1 MNINSFGTK
10 LQQIVVMVL
19 VALLILLI
27 VFYGYMPDSYNYTVG
42 SISESDIYAT
52 RTITDTYQTEYE
64 ALIAKNSV
72 AAIFVRNEEI
82 STSNVEDVDTFF
94 TCVTQ
99 TRDLINNQTT
109 GTFITEEVGLQNL
122 KSSLRSKFNKN
133 FDDTDLTVFIKMTRS
148 AFSYIED
155 KGISMTEV
163 LMMSNV
169 NSDSIEGAINEQIE
183 SFKQTNPAYSAY
195 ADTLFNIL
203 TTIVQPNSTYDK
215 AATEDA
221 EDNAYQTAI
230 DNPIVIERGTKIVSA
245 GEVIDDHSLRL
256 LEDLDLINKYGFDYY
271 ILARVAAYVILIFG
285 ACIFYISIKENDFK
299 INLSV
304 FYILIIT
311 YMIPIAASIYLSELS
326 SMLVIELF
334 FTAICAMYMG
344 VSASIILSFSNLFL
358 MWPVYSF
365 DIDTMFVQA
374 ISIFVCSCVAGRQNK
389 RFNSAAII
397 IVPTIAAE
405 LATIAFSF
413 FSNATRTEYIN
424 AAMMTGLSTIGSL
437 VIAVGL
443 LPIYELFSNR
453 VTPVRLIELSQPGH
467 PILKRLF
474 IEASGT
480 YQHSMMVANLADSA
494 AEAIGADA
502 LLCKV
507 ASYFHDIGKLEN
519 PMYFTENQQGGVNPH
534 DSLTVM
540 ESVEIIIS
548 HPENGVKL
556 ARKHKLPEPIIKIID
571 EHHGTTYPGYFYNKA
586 CEEATAAGLD
596 MPDPANFRYRGHIPS
611 SRESAIVMLADTCE
625 AAIRSSGKTDLDS
638 CEALIRRLIKGKIDQ
653 DQLRESGLSFED
665 IEKIVESFKNFYA
678 GAFHERIKYPENAN

>member
-82 STSNVEDVDTFF
+82 STSNVENVDTFF

-122 KSSLRSKFNKN
+122 KSSLRSKLNKN

-230 DNPIVIERGTKIVSA
+230 DNPIIIERGTKIVSA
-245 GEVIDDHSLRL
+245 GEVINDHSLRL

>member
-94 TCVTQ
+94 TCVAQ
-99 TRDLINNQTT
+99 TRALINNPTT

-122 KSSLRSKFNKN
+122 KSSLRSKLNKN